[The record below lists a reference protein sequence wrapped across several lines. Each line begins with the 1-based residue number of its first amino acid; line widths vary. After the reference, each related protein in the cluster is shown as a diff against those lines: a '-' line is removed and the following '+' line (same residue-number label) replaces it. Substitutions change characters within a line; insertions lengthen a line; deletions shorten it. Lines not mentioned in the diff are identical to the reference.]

1 MIYDAIKAAE
11 NNSGGTQEF
20 VDGGL
25 VGTGYQMYL
34 VQLKAILAGDVNLLK
49 KIIPTLADFGK
60 KRGLGRG

>member
-20 VDGGL
+20 VDGEL

-34 VQLKAILAGDVNLLK
+34 VQLEAILAGDVNLPK

-60 KRGLGRG
+60 KGGLGRG